1 MTAEIIGL
9 AAVAPGAG
17 SADELFRLLDEGRC
31 TVSEIPGDRWDKAR
45 YWHPSM
51 GMRGKTYTFAAGL
64 LDDCYAFDPAVF
76 GMSRPEAQLL
86 DPQQRV
92 ILQVV
97 WRALEDANIDHADL
111 AEQRVGVYVGASGL
125 DHGNLIVEDP
135 AAAGPYF
142 MTGNTLSIVSNRISH
157 VFSLRGP
164 SLTVDTACSSSL
176 VALDLA
182 FKALE
187 AGEIDLAIVGGVNV
201 LVHPLSYVGFAQ
213 ARMLSPEGL
222 CRAYDDDGK
231 GYVRAEGGAVVVLRR
246 SDDARYF
253 GDRSHGRI
261 VASGVNS
268 AGRTN
273 GISLPSGEAQL
284 ALLNSIYRRD
294 GIDPDDLAFIEGHG
308 TGTRVGDPA
317 EVTSIGMAIGKARP
331 APIPIGSIKTNIGHA
346 EPASGLL
353 GLVKAVLALKHNRL
367 PASLHFRTP
376 NRSVDFGELNVRVAA
391 EPVDL
396 LAGGRPRLAGVNSF
410 GFGGTNAHV
419 VVGDPELRSGAP
431 PLAGGSGQTFVASAH
446 TEAALR
452 ALVRDYAERLDEAA
466 AEDRRKIIA
475 ASGVNRHPMR
485 HRFVVNDREAKS
497 IVQELH
503 AYGNGEAPVS
513 AQVAEVVQGTVKTAF
528 VFSGNGSQWA
538 GMGL

>member
-201 LVHPLSYVGFAQ
+201 LVHPLSFVGFAQ

-231 GYVRAEGGAVVVLRR
+231 GYVRAEGGVIVVLRR

-261 VASGVNS
+261 VASAVNS

-273 GISLPSGEAQL
+273 GI
-284 ALLNSIYRRD
+284 
-294 GIDPDDLAFIEGHG
+294 
-308 TGTRVGDPA
+308 
-317 EVTSIGMAIGKARP
+317 
-331 APIPIGSIKTNIGHA
+331 
-346 EPASGLL
+346 
-353 GLVKAVLALKHNRL
+353 
-367 PASLHFRTP
+367 
-376 NRSVDFGELNVRVAA
+376 
-391 EPVDL
+391 
-396 LAGGRPRLAGVNSF
+396 
-410 GFGGTNAHV
+410 
-419 VVGDPELRSGAP
+419 
-431 PLAGGSGQTFVASAH
+431 
-446 TEAALR
+446 
-452 ALVRDYAERLDEAA
+452 
-466 AEDRRKIIA
+466 
-475 ASGVNRHPMR
+475 
-485 HRFVVNDREAKS
+485 
-497 IVQELH
+497 
-503 AYGNGEAPVS
+503 
-513 AQVAEVVQGTVKTAF
+513 
-528 VFSGNGSQWA
+528 
-538 GMGL
+538 